1 MSFPRSIQ
9 DEDDLLADVLA
20 QIDADYAPNEDRLR
34 AELDAIGN
42 DASAVPQTPEPV
54 KPVPVGFGFQT
65 PDFDDPDVIREEVK
79 LTRYDKARAK
89 LRNLEE
95 KRAALPADCVSAK
108 IAIIEEQIKRARE
121 AVKAAEGDVA
131 RMRDGIDEW
140 RAGAGRDE
148 YNASRRNGKGT
159 PHADTSNMTEEQKA
173 QHEKDMAFMRTFRSR
188 HRAKGWTD
196 DKVEAAL
203 IVKMRERGADR
214 AAMVQEEADEATMR
228 ADPRH
233 GIF

>member
-1 MSFPRSIQ
+1 MKLPYGIQ
-9 DEDDLLADVLA
+9 DAEPLRADERLL
-20 QIDADYAPNEDRLR
+20 

-42 DASAVPQTPEPV
+42 DAAEPTLTPEPV
-54 KPVPVGFGFQT
+54 QPKPEPKGFGFQT

-79 LTRYDKARAK
+79 LTRYDKARDK

-95 KRAALPADCVSAK
+95 KRAALPADCAPAK

-188 HRAKGWTD
+188 HRKKGWAD
-196 DKVEAAL
+196 NKIEAAL

-228 ADPRH
+228 ADPRR
-233 GIF
+233 IF